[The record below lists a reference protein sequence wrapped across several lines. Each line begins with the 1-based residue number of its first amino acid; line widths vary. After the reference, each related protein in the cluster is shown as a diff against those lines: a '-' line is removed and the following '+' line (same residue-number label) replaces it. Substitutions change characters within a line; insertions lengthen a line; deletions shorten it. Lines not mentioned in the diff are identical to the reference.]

1 MKRKPS
7 KNVEHI
13 LGVFKG
19 YSVIKPSIKNP
30 GSRRM
35 SADFDT
41 DIGDAG
47 FWIDDSMQNLDD
59 WVRDFSYNAIKGRT
73 YKIAI
78 KRDRRHSK
86 IKRDDGKWCGHA
98 DHIPEI
104 VALKKPTATDQYHN
118 LFDKNK
124 SA

>member
-1 MKRKPS
+1 MITMKRKPS
-7 KNVEHI
+7 KNVEHTI
-13 LGVFKG
+13 GIFKG

-41 DIGDAG
+41 EFGDAG
-47 FWIDDSMQNLDD
+47 FWIDDGMENLDD
-59 WVRDFSYNAIKGRT
+59 WESKFSHNAILGRK

-78 KRDRRHSK
+78 KRSK
-86 IKRDDGKWCGHA
+86 SGVKVKRDDGKWCGHA

-104 VALKKPTATDQYHN
+104 VPLKKPTATDQYHD
-118 LFDKNK
+118 LFK
-124 SA
+124 

>member
-7 KNVEHI
+7 KNVEHTI
-13 LGVFKG
+13 GNFKG
-19 YSVIKPSIKNP
+19 FSAIKPSIKNP

-41 DIGDAG
+41 EFGDAG
-47 FWIDDSMQNLDD
+47 FWIDDSMENKLDWLNNFD
-59 WVRDFSYNAIKGRT
+59 PIIGRK

-78 KRDRRHSK
+78 KRNRSGVKVR
-86 IKRDDGKWCGHA
+86 RDDGKWCGHA

-118 LFDKNK
+118 LFDKTNQHK
-124 SA
+124 